1 MQPLKVNNTATKALP
16 PVKRVQ
22 NLLMQL
28 TIIIIFGLTGMVVNN
43 YI

>member
-28 TIIIIFGLTGMVVNN
+28 IIIIFGLTGVVVNN

>member
-1 MQPLKVNNTATKALP
+1 MQPFKVNNTVMRALP

-22 NLLMQL
+22 NLLMRL
-28 TIIIIFGLTGMVVNN
+28 ILIIFGLTGMVVNN

>member
-1 MQPLKVNNTATKALP
+1 MQPLKVNNTAMRAQP

-22 NLLMQL
+22 NLLMRL
-28 TIIIIFGLTGMVVNN
+28 ILIIFGLTGMVVNN

>member
-28 TIIIIFGLTGMVVNN
+28 IIIIFGLTGMVVNN

>member
-1 MQPLKVNNTATKALP
+1 MQPFKVNNTVMRALP
-16 PVKRVQ
+16 LVKRVQ

-28 TIIIIFGLTGMVVNN
+28 ILIFGLTGMVVNN

>member
-28 TIIIIFGLTGMVVNN
+28 IIIIFGLTGMVENN

>member
-1 MQPLKVNNTATKALP
+1 MQPLKVNNTATKVLP

-28 TIIIIFGLTGMVVNN
+28 ITIIFGLTGMVVNN

>member
-1 MQPLKVNNTATKALP
+1 MQPLKVNNTAMRALP

-22 NLLMQL
+22 NLLMPL
-28 TIIIIFGLTGMVVNN
+28 ILIIFGLTGMVVNN

>member
-28 TIIIIFGLTGMVVNN
+28 IIIIIGLTGMVVNN